1 MMSPFHF
8 ILKCQ
13 YYYMLDISLLAILKF
28 MIKFCV
34 SVLKYSE
41 KSRVSVLVSVV
52 TCVKGQSLYACFRGY
67 VCEGSYLRRSK
78 GVAAVPPPCGFQA
91 SNSGPQARCE
101 ASLSAE
107 SSHWPKSIAL

>member
-1 MMSPFHF
+1 MSPFHF

-28 MIKFCV
+28 MIKFCM

-52 TCVKGQSLYACFRGY
+52 TCVKGQSLYVCFRGY

-78 GVAAVPPPCGFQA
+78 GVDAVLHLVDSKHQTQVLRLGMKHLYL
-91 SNSGPQARCE
+91 
-101 ASLSAE
+101 LSRLTGLRA
-107 SSHWPKSIAL
+107 